1 MKSEGEQGEKKR
13 PTHIICVII
22 LVMAPCHPN
31 VDCYFS
37 KDTEQLKPTLLFN
50 GGGESERTFPW
61 GPHQMMTEELG
72 PSCATRVTDEK
83 LNF

>member
-50 GGGESERTFPW
+50 GGGGNLKGLFHGGHT
-61 GPHQMMTEELG
+61 
-72 PSCATRVTDEK
+72 K
-83 LNF
+83 